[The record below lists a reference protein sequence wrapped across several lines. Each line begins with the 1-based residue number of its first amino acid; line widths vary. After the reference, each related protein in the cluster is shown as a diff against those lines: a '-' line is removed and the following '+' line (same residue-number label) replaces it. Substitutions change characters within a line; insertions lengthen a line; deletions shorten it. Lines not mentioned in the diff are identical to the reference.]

1 MRVKNIL
8 LLALHG
14 MCIGVILLLL
24 GFIVWKKS
32 TNQDSKLLS
41 EFQIALEQSQQEL
54 QIIKEEQFKKI
65 RVSSVQYLNKNDEL
79 WLNRAKWMYAKS
91 DSMLVLVDSLQQK
104 FNPNLLY
111 YVQGQ
116 VSLYKNQAWA
126 TVENDTSMMHYF
138 PSYTPDDWL
147 FQSWKND
154 SPQKFATQLSVLKA
168 DIIEI
173 CSASMNYYAK
183 RTGDEG
189 MICCAGYDP
198 AFSRTQI
205 NPRIGEQVS
214 YDLSL
219 NYFGCNKRYFTYRL
233 NGKELTQKEGKVP
246 FQIRFDKPG
255 QYPLYFEVE
264 ERIQKVDSVQILRGE
279 KTYYLNV
286 QRIISGQ

>member
-14 MCIGVILLLL
+14 MCIGVILLLV

-32 TNQDSKLLS
+32 TNQDGKLLS
-41 EFQIALEQSQQEL
+41 ESQMVLEQSQAEL

-104 FNPNLLY
+104 FEPNLLY

-116 VSLYKNQAWA
+116 VSLFKNQAWA
-126 TVENDTSMMHYF
+126 TVENDTSMLHYF
-138 PSYTPDDWL
+138 PSFTPSDWL

-154 SPQKFATQLSVLKA
+154 SPQKFDTQLSSLKA
-168 DIIEI
+168 DIMDI

-183 RTGDEG
+183 KTGGAD
-189 MICCAGYDP
+189 MCCAGHDP
-198 AFSRTQI
+198 VFSRTQI

-233 NGKELTQKEGKVP
+233 NGKELPQKEGKAP
-246 FQIRFDKPG
+246 FQVRFDKSG
-255 QYPLYFEVE
+255 QYPLHFEVE
-264 ERIQKVDSVQILRGE
+264 ERIQQLDSVQILRGE
-279 KTYYLNV
+279 KTYFINV
-286 QRIISGQ
+286 R